1 MCREKKQSVF
11 NQYTYLEYLGQAA
24 LRLCETKALE
34 SYKRLSLLFED
45 ILVVLFTKYQESR
58 EQTT

>member
-1 MCREKKQSVF
+1 MCREKKQGVF

-45 ILVVLFTKYQESR
+45 MSVVLFTKYQENR